1 MRISQLSP
9 FWKRLFPWILGT
21 VTVLTQLVGTVVSM
35 VFARWWG
42 SEIDV
47 TQGFAWGMATVVALI
62 FWPSLVVAL
71 NRQTWQKQLELQAQL
86 GAPVLPEGPQ
96 MPTFRV
102 STLEKWLRF
111 LVFLVGGASLFVL
124 VGAQPV
130 VMWVYSFFDF
140 FSSGGRSFW
149 SLVQLVA
156 LIVSTVPAFLVMW
169 AMEKRVNATEVGS
182 VEREEAIN
190 RSSWWGSV
198 IMGWGMSLFLGQVF
212 AWVILANL

>member
-1 MRISQLSP
+1 MRFSQLSP

-21 VTVLTQLVGTVVSM
+21 VTVLVQLVGTVGSM
-35 VFARWWG
+35 LFARWWG
-42 SEIDV
+42 SEIDF

-62 FWPSLVVAL
+62 FWPSLVAAL
-71 NRQTWQKQLELQAQL
+71 NRQTWQKQLELQARL
-86 GAPVLPEGPQ
+86 GAPVPPEEAQ

-102 STLEKWLRF
+102 STLEKWVRAW
-111 LVFLVGGASLFVL
+111 VFVVGGVALFVL
-124 VGAQPV
+124 VGAQSV
-130 VMWVYSFFDF
+130 VTWVYSFFDF

-156 LIVSTVPAFLVMW
+156 LIVITVPAFLVMW
-169 AMEKRVNATEVGS
+169 AMERRVNATEVGS
-182 VEREEAIN
+182 IEREEAIN